1 MGYKDPDKRRAY
13 DRAYKS
19 KLRIERK
26 SQSEI
31 LPPIQLFQ
39 QQNSDFRIKTAADI
53 LQLLSDTIKAVRA
66 LNTENSNEAIQQARA
81 IGYLAG
87 VALKAVETEGIER
100 RIIALE
106 AILQLRG
113 EENHDQVG

>member
-19 KLRIERK
+19 KLRIEKK
-26 SQSEI
+26 SQAEI
-31 LPPIQLFQ
+31 LSPIRLFN

-53 LQLLSDTIKAVRA
+53 LQLLSDTIRAVRE

-87 VALKAVETEGIER
+87 VALKAVETANLEGRLE
-100 RIIALE
+100 ALE
-106 AILQLRG
+106 TVINSRKVESA
-113 EENHDQVG
+113 